1 MLFSFF
7 AQWFTDGFLRTDR
20 LDRNRNT
27 SNHEID
33 LCQIYGLKESKTKI
47 LRELDG
53 GKLKFQVINGE
64 VYPRYLFDAKKTS
77 SKNWV
82 FAENFA
88 GLHDISELRRI
99 YQGTA
104 EEQLKK
110 MFAVGVEHGNS
121 TIGHTIF
128 NTIMLRE
135 HNRICDCLAAEYET
149 WDDERL
155 FQTARNILIVMVL
168 RIVIR
173 DYIKHISP
181 ITFAADIIPGD
192 AEKRP
197 WYRTNR
203 MSIEFNL
210 LYRWHSMVPD
220 QFNVETNSYVLS
232 ELRNNV
238 PLVLE
243 HGLGKLVNAASAQR
257 AGKVGLG
264 NTHHFFFVPLPF
276 YDGGKSVME
285 VTVQMAR
292 DAKLR
297 SYNEY
302 REAFGL
308 RKLRSFD
315 ELTDDSA
322 LQQKLSTLYQ
332 GKIEN
337 VEWLVGIF
345 AQKHGEGAM
354 LGDLMTRMVGYD
366 AFTQTLTNPLLSKNL
381 YNEAT
386 FTKPG
391 LREIEATD
399 SLHDIVA
406 RNLSSFGDV
415 LVSLKT

>member
-7 AQWFTDGFLRTDR
+7 AQWFTDGFLRTDM

-33 LCQIYGLKESKTKI
+33 LCQIYGLKECKTDI
-47 LRELDG
+47 LRDKNG
-53 GKLKFQVINGE
+53 GKLKFQLIDGE
-64 VYPRYLFDAKKTS
+64 MYPRYLFDVDATS
-77 SKNWV
+77 NENWV
-82 FAENFA
+82 FAENFED
-88 GLHDISELRRI
+88 LHDISALRAI
-99 YQGTA
+99 YQGTP

-135 HNRICDCLAAEYET
+135 HNRICDCLAAEYKN

-155 FQTARNILIVMVL
+155 FQTTRNILNVILL

-210 LYRWHSMVPD
+210 LYRWHSMVPE
-220 QFNVETNSYVLS
+220 QFNVEADSYTLS
-232 ELRNNV
+232 DLRNNV

-243 HGLGKLVNAASAQR
+243 HGLGKLVNAASVQR
-257 AGKVGLG
+257 AGKIGLG

-292 DAKLR
+292 DAKLQ

-302 REAFGL
+302 RKAFGL
-308 RKLRSFD
+308 RALRNFE
-315 ELTDDSA
+315 ELTDDPA
-322 LQQKLSTLYQ
+322 FQQKLSTMYQ
-332 GKIEN
+332 GRIES

-366 AFTQTLTNPLLSKNL
+366 AFTQALTNPLLSKYL

-386 FTKPG
+386 FTKHG

-399 SLHDIVA
+399 SLHDIFE
-406 RNLSSFGDV
+406 RNLSSFSGV
-415 LVSLKT
+415 HVSFKT